1 MTDDGTREGQGKA
14 EERQEE
20 TGGRVPWLVRWE
32 GGGGSWEV
40 SISSVSSWG
49 WGLLEADL
57 GFLSMILLCLHQPAY
72 LSAQSHT
79 TLKTRMSPPWGGIPI
94 TPSPVLII
102 RTFCTSPH
110 PSNTDSIQ
118 PLCCANQETPPKA
131 PSQHQLTFR
140 SQAPLEQGSAN
151 IWKGPDWKYFLLQ
164 GPGCL
169 CGNDSTL
176 LCSIKAAWDKR

>member
-1 MTDDGTREGQGKA
+1 MTGQMRGWWWLMGCFYLTCQLLGVRITR
-14 EERQEE
+14 
-20 TGGRVPWLVRWE
+20 GRSRLPVYDPAVPPSACL
-32 GGGGSWEV
+32 SQC
-40 SISSVSSWG
+40 SIPYH
-49 WGLLEADL
+49 LEDANVPSL
-57 GFLSMILLCLHQPAY
+57 G
-72 LSAQSHT
+72 
-79 TLKTRMSPPWGGIPI
+79 GGIPI

-102 RTFCTSPH
+102 RTCCMSPH
-110 PSNTDSIQ
+110 PSNTDSTQ